1 MTNQQAAAAS
11 SRSHVA
17 TFTDPEA
24 YALATVSLATG
35 ATAPRFVG
43 TIGKT
48 FQAKVARASLDR
60 LGIGVGQAPVPVAF
74 TAGIPNA
81 HVFMFATE
89 PAAARQISGWTVGR
103 QHIFHPRPNEQ
114 AYATSPS
121 GMPWPYA
128 VITAPFD
135 LVAAHAPGVAGF
147 DPKVP
152 LNDDR
157 LFLAPKPALARL
169 VSLMQDAARLA
180 EECPWIAATPEPAKA
195 LSGAIM
201 DALLACLTQGA
212 ARRDRA
218 ALGRH
223 RQIVAR
229 LEQVMHE
236 RPEEM
241 LSAADLCASVGV
253 AQRTLNLACQEFLG
267 QGAMQYARARRL
279 DRAVRRATVGD
290 AATVVG
296 ASGLATK
303 TFMPKSH
310 SAVPIRLVA
319 TPNVPGAIASRPSPL
334 RVHKNQEYTISLR
347 INSEAPNFAANTT
360 QGTIDFHA
368 WIGDSR
374 AILFSHPKDF
384 TPVCTTELGYM
395 AVSNEQAAA
404 KYPNGWKTVKPYL
417 RVIAQPG

>member
-1 MTNQQAAAAS
+1 MSRPSTCSRPAGNPELAGLPGDNLIANRLHHRALATALSRIPNGLLALMTNQQAAAAS

-60 LGIGVGQAPVPVAF
+60 LGIGVGQASVPVAF

-135 LVAAHAPGVAGF
+135 LVAAHAPGAAGF

-180 EECPWIAATPEPAKA
+180 EECPLDCRDA
-195 LSGAIM
+195 GAR
-201 DALLACLTQGA
+201 QGA
-212 ARRDRA
+212 FRRDH
-218 ALGRH
+218 GCP
-223 RQIVAR
+223 AR
-229 LEQVMHE
+229 LPDPGCRQA
-236 RPEEM
+236 RPR
-241 LSAADLCASVGV
+241 
-253 AQRTLNLACQEFLG
+253 RTRPPSPDRRQ
-267 QGAMQYARARRL
+267 ARASHA
-279 DRAVRRATVGD
+279 RAPRGD
-290 AATVVG
+290 A
-296 ASGLATK
+296 
-303 TFMPKSH
+303 
-310 SAVPIRLVA
+310 
-319 TPNVPGAIASRPSPL
+319 
-334 RVHKNQEYTISLR
+334 
-347 INSEAPNFAANTT
+347 
-360 QGTIDFHA
+360 
-368 WIGDSR
+368 IG
-374 AILFSHPKDF
+374 
-384 TPVCTTELGYM
+384 G
-395 AVSNEQAAA
+395 
-404 KYPNGWKTVKPYL
+404 
-417 RVIAQPG
+417 